1 MENIAI
7 EMLGITKTF
16 PGVIANDKINLSVR
30 NNEVHALL
38 GENGAGK
45 STLMSILFGSYDP
58 DAGTIKIRGKEVK
71 IKDPNAATALGI
83 GMVHQHFKLVHNYTV
98 TENIVLGI
106 ESTNALGMLDLKT
119 AEKRVAELSEKYG
132 LHVNPRDKI
141 EDITVGMQQ
150 RVEILKTLYRNAD
163 ILIFDEPSAVLTPQ
177 EIDELMDIIRR
188 LKSEGKTIIL
198 ITHKLKE
205 IKAVAERC
213 TVLRRGKYIGTVDV
227 DKVSEQEM
235 AEMMVGRAIKFEID
249 KAPVHAGEVKLSIR
263 DLSVMNARGVL
274 GVKNLSLDVRAGEI
288 VGIAGVDGNGQ
299 TELIYAITGLA
310 PAESGSITVNGK
322 EISKMTVKERILA
335 GVGHI
340 PEDRHKHGLVL
351 DFSIAEN
358 SVLKNYDRAPFSSK
372 SGILNFDI
380 MKTHAADLISQYD
393 IRAGEG
399 PAMKTKNMSG
409 GNQQKVIIAREIDLS
424 PEVLVVAQPTRG
436 LDVGAIEYIRKRIVA
451 ERDKGRAILLV
462 SFELD
467 EIMNLCDRIAIISKG
482 EIVGIFNE
490 GEVDEQQIGFMMAG
504 SKKEDV
510 IASPKHEEKSK

>member
-1 MENIAI
+1 MDSIAI

-16 PGVIANDKINLSVR
+16 PGVVANDHVDLSVR
-30 NNEVHALL
+30 ENEVHALL

-58 DAGTIKIRGKEVK
+58 DEGTIKIRGKEVK

-83 GMVHQHFKLVHNYTV
+83 GMVHQHFKLVNNYTV

-106 ESTNALGMLDLKT
+106 ESRDRFGMLDLKT
-119 AEKRVAELSEKYG
+119 AEKRVAEISERYG
-132 LHVNPRDKI
+132 LSVNPRDKI
-141 EDITVGMQQ
+141 EDISVGMQQ

-163 ILIFDEPSAVLTPQ
+163 ILILDEPSAVLTPQ

-188 LKSEGKTIIL
+188 LKQEGKTIIL

-213 TVLRRGKYIGTVDV
+213 TVLRRGKSVGTVNVSD
-227 DKVSEQEM
+227 VSEEEM

-249 KAPVHAGEVKLSIR
+249 KEPAKPGDVILKIKNLNVR
-263 DLSVMNARGVL
+263 TARGVH
-274 GVKNLSLDVRAGEI
+274 GVRNLSLDVRSGEI

-310 PAESGSITVNGK
+310 RAESGTITVNGK
-322 EISKMTVKERILA
+322 DVTRMNVKERIVA
-335 GVGHI
+335 GIGHV
-340 PEDRHKHGLVL
+340 PEDRHRHGLVL
-351 DFSIAEN
+351 DFTVGEN
-358 SVLKNYDRAPFSSK
+358 FALKSYDRAPFSSSFGVLD
-372 SGILNFDI
+372 SGAIAS
-380 MKTHAADLISQYD
+380 HATELISEYD

-399 PAMKTKNMSG
+399 ASMKARNMSG

-424 PEVLVVAQPTRG
+424 PDLLVVAQPTRG

-451 ERDKGRAILLV
+451 ERDKGRAVLLV

-482 EIVGIFNE
+482 EIVGTFNE

-504 SKKEDV
+504 SKKETV
-510 IASPKHEEKSK
+510 LKERS